1 MYNLLQ
7 VRKSRFWGYN
17 KLEVDNKI
25 LTKNKQSDII
35 NVAGSGI
42 YSVIGITK
50 LFVFQMWN
58 FSAFGQ

>member
-7 VRKSRFWGYN
+7 VRKRRFGSKY
-17 KLEVDNKI
+17 KLGGDNKI
-25 LTKNKQSDII
+25 LTKIKQSDII